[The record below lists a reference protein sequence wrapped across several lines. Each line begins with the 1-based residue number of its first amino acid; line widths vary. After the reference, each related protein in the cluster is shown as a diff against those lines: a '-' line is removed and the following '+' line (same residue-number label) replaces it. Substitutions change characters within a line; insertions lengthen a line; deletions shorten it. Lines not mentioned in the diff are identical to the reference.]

1 MSTWTTYCAASWCRP
16 FLFAYL
22 VACAVTRY
30 ASRSRS
36 SAWTTPCPIP
46 NGGDEQRRHS
56 ADTLPTAASAA
67 AAAPLMPPPQ
77 LNGRLGGELEKKE
90 SDARYK
96 QGRDEAAFE

>member
-1 MSTWTTYCAASWCRP
+1 MS
-16 FLFAYL
+16 
-22 VACAVTRY
+22 
-30 ASRSRS
+30 
-36 SAWTTPCPIP
+36 I
-46 NGGDEQRRHS
+46 D
-56 ADTLPTAASAA
+56 DTLPTAASAA